1 MTHFCNMSG
10 GTLAQGRAVAG
21 PECIEYG
28 ASGAFPAHRDRNRA
42 KAARQVVGSP
52 RDDQPGCLL
61 AKKGKRD
68 EVGAMFAGIYN
79 WFTERFDTRRPER
92 SEGAARRIGPLAG

>member
-1 MTHFCNMSG
+1 L
-10 GTLAQGRAVAG
+10 LAQN
-21 PECIEYG
+21 
-28 ASGAFPAHRDRNRA
+28 ASNTAPAEH
-42 KAARQVVGSP
+42 SP
-52 RDDQPGCLL
+52 RTAIEIARKQHAKSWEVRATTSLACLL